1 MNSSVT
7 YMKYKETSYE
17 VTLAVNND
25 SLVLGSRLVKSVLSD
40 HVQFS
45 PSHSRVIALKALL
58 GWFCT
63 QVTQD
68 ITHACTCKIA
78 CNI

>member
-40 HVQFS
+40 HVQFL
-45 PSHSRVIALKALL
+45 PLP
-58 GWFCT
+58 
-63 QVTQD
+63 
-68 ITHACTCKIA
+68 
-78 CNI
+78 

>member
-45 PSHSRVIALKALL
+45 PSHSRVIALKA
-58 GWFCT
+58 C
-63 QVTQD
+63 
-68 ITHACTCKIA
+68 
-78 CNI
+78 